1 MQFVWSPYEL
11 HIEGLNEVNMVYTC
25 NTNEVDMRLI
35 NSSHEIHMKFIWIS
49 NDLNFMWNPCELHK
63 IYMKSTQE
71 VPLYYTWIWFLASL
85 LCTSYEWASR
95 SIVNMPTLMPTSR
108 PFCPAPFPNTPL
120 VRPTHHW
127 EILLATAVF
136 DEHIPNLI
144 HANNN
149 YRMWSSGAV

>member
-1 MQFVWSPYEL
+1 MQFEWSPYEL
-11 HIEGLNEVNMVYTC
+11 HIEGLNEVNVVYTC

-95 SIVNMPTLMPTSR
+95 SIVNMP
-108 PFCPAPFPNTPL
+108 NTYADVSSFLSGPL
-120 VRPTHHW
+120 PKYAISASDPSLGNFISHSCFRRTH
-127 EILLATAVF
+127 
-136 DEHIPNLI
+136 PKSN
-144 HANNN
+144 
-149 YRMWSSGAV
+149 SCKQ